1 MSRQDLSRRISIVR
15 ALSTTIVGLIIAYLI
30 PHVIGFVM
38 KLQSTNPD
46 ITPWGAA
53 MDCMPIRI
61 VHIFGVAIAALSMLY
76 AFVIWARRFTEP
88 REGEAV

>member
-1 MSRQDLSRRISIVR
+1 MSRQDLTRRISTVR

-38 KLQSTNPD
+38 KLQSTDPN

-53 MDCMPIRI
+53 MGCMPIRI
-61 VHIFGVAIAALSMLY
+61 VHIFGVAVAVLSAFY
-76 AFVIWARRFTEP
+76 AYVIWARRFTEP
-88 REGEAV
+88 REGETV